1 MNNGLSLTGGTQ
13 WIRRCVN
20 DSVAAIAFEPIN
32 IPSDS
37 ADISISSTGVWY
49 KEGSEDYFIESLNK
63 EFAGEADFSLSTFD
77 GKTLLEIITL

>member
-20 DSVAAIAFEPIN
+20 DGVAAIAFEEIN
-32 IPSDS
+32 TDS
-37 ADISISSTGVWY
+37 GSVDYLISSKIVWY

-63 EFAGEADFSLSTFD
+63 EFAGDADFSLSTFD